1 MPFFPLFNGFHS
13 LSDIKKYARACHP
26 CYTYVLVPFAISM
39 ADDAEGRRNLAI
51 WLEDTKIRHYKIE
64 DRTGLRST
72 DPTAWEAAFVKVRQA
87 IAIADTFLKNILII

>member
-1 MPFFPLFNGFHS
+1 
-13 LSDIKKYARACHP
+13 
-26 CYTYVLVPFAISM
+26 M

-87 IAIADTFLKNILII
+87 IAIADTFLKNILLFKLSPFWIHNVGKTGTFTSRVCCAHRCTIMK

>member
-1 MPFFPLFNGFHS
+1 
-13 LSDIKKYARACHP
+13 
-26 CYTYVLVPFAISM
+26 M

-87 IAIADTFLKNILII
+87 IAIADIFKNYFNYLNSPPFWIHNVGKTGTFTSRVCCAHRCTIMQ